1 MSREKP
7 YQGLLGRL
15 GQALVILVGVALLTH
30 TLNFTVLSRNADP
43 ARQLLGQR
51 ADELTLRKVRQEL
64 GLHLPWYLQLFRS
77 LNDLFPLSI
86 HTTNPGSPFYY
97 NAAQYSG
104 LTFCWQHGCL
114 ALKWPYAGF
123 SYPHGLPVHRVIQR
137 AIPHTILLA
146 LAALFIG
153 LVLGLPLGFWAA
165 LRQGKPLDHFLIAA
179 STLGVS
185 APSFVMALLAAYTF
199 GYWLHDW
206 TGLQVQGNFFTPH
219 PEGKGWLWTPQN
231 LLLPALVLGVR
242 PLASVFS
249 VVRTTVLEARSSD
262 YVRTAQAKGLPPIVI
277 YHIHIFR
284 NILFPII
291 SLSGN
296 WLAGL
301 LGGAIFVEY
310 VFGWNGVGKLMVE
323 ALEARDFPLV
333 SGILIYMALA
343 LLFIHYITE
352 RLYKIIHP
360 ELRRS

>member
-1 MSREKP
+1 MRSEKP
-7 YQGLLGRL
+7 SHGWFGSL
-15 GQALVILVGVALLTH
+15 GQAFVILLGVALLAH
-30 TLNFTVLSRNADP
+30 TLNVTVLGRNADP

-51 ADELTLRKVRQEL
+51 ADEVTLRKVRQEL
-64 GLHLPWYLQLFRS
+64 GLHLPWYLQLLRS
-77 LNDLFPLSI
+77 LNDLSPLSI
-86 HTTNPGSPFYY
+86 HTTIPGSPFYY
-97 NAAQYSG
+97 NEAHYSG
-104 LTFCWQHGCL
+104 RTFRWKHYCL

-137 AIPHTILLA
+137 AIPHTVLLA
-146 LAALFIG
+146 LAALLVG
-153 LVLGLPLGFWAA
+153 LILGLPLGFWSA
-165 LRQGKPLDHFLIAA
+165 LRMGKSLDHFLIAV

-185 APSFVMALLAAYTF
+185 APSFVMALLAAYIF

-249 VVRTTVLEARSSD
+249 VVRTTVLEACSSD
-262 YVRTAQAKGLPPIVI
+262 YVRTAKAKGLPPSVI
-277 YHIHIFR
+277 YRTHILR
-284 NILFPII
+284 NIMFPII

-310 VFGWNGVGKLMVE
+310 VFGWNGVGKLMVD

-333 SGILIYMALA
+333 GGILIYMALA

-352 RLYKIIHP
+352 KLYKIIHP